1 MSKSK
6 LTTNSASINL
16 DIPQEVIVDKN
27 FQQPK
32 IIKPSQNQN
41 YLEDIFKKQNLSDEI
56 YIKIKFMKRKLG
68 DAQTLNV
75 IKQIDKSNGMTTR
88 DELNSELIKIIG
100 REGLLGIEQT
110 LNYII
115 KSSGVK
121 FK

>member
-6 LTTNSASINL
+6 LTTNSTSINL
-16 DIPQEVIVDKN
+16 DIPQEVIIDKN

-32 IIKPSQNQN
+32 IIKPSHNQN
-41 YLEDIFKKQNLSDEI
+41 YLEEIFKKQNLSDEI